1 VRSLG
6 PVYSVSMKY
15 CSACGGEVQLTT
27 PEDDNRERHV
37 CKSCD
42 CIHYINPRII
52 VGCLPIRGGQV
63 LLCKRA
69 IEPRLGYWTLPA
81 GFMENGES
89 CEAGAARETL
99 EETQAIVSSGQ
110 LQSCVSIP
118 YINQVYML
126 FMAEL
131 GDAPFGPTPEST
143 EVALFSEEEIPWE
156 QLAFPVM
163 KFALERYFEDRKS
176 GNFKTHQHVIEF
188 RPSRQRV
195 G

>member
-1 VRSLG
+1 
-6 PVYSVSMKY
+6 
-15 CSACGGEVQLTT
+15 
-27 PEDDNRERHV
+27 
-37 CKSCD
+37 
-42 CIHYINPRII
+42 
-52 VGCLPIRGGQV
+52 
-63 LLCKRA
+63 
-69 IEPRLGYWTLPA
+69 
-81 GFMENGES
+81 
-89 CEAGAARETL
+89 
-99 EETQAIVSSGQ
+99 
-110 LQSCVSIP
+110 VSIP